1 MQWSELFRWNYN
13 QGEMKKQADRER
25 VFGKR
30 LILHCKDMLSW
41 VLVTLFNCR
50 VGSFCDI
57 LLAFSASPH
66 HIKLTYPRINCLNTH
81 FLSSQLPTTLFWFP
95 PKTGLRCAARRTVRE
110 LAGRRAERE
119 GTGCSRQLSWLF
131 HCLKNVIIV
140 LGFYKHGAQC
150 AAHSAS
156 QHRMILWL
164 HARWLKRRQ
173 S

>member
-1 MQWSELFRWNYN
+1 
-13 QGEMKKQADRER
+13 MKKQHRQSERER

-30 LILHCKDMLSW
+30 LILRCKDMLSW

-81 FLSSQLPTTLFWFP
+81 FLSSQLPTKLFWFP
-95 PKTGLRCAARRTVRE
+95 QKTGLRCAARRTVRE
-110 LAGRRAERE
+110 LAGRRAADRE

-131 HCLKNVIIV
+131 HCLKNVIIAPREACCP
-140 LGFYKHGAQC
+140 GAWEACLCLRFVPRRDKTWLRQNTHNAHWLC
-150 AAHSAS
+150 A
-156 QHRMILWL
+156 
-164 HARWLKRRQ
+164 
-173 S
+173 

>member
-1 MQWSELFRWNYN
+1 
-13 QGEMKKQADRER
+13 MKKQHRQSERER

-30 LILHCKDMLSW
+30 LILRCKDMLSW

-81 FLSSQLPTTLFWFP
+81 FLSSQLPTKLFWFP
-95 PKTGLRCAARRTVRE
+95 QKTGLRCAARRTVRE
-110 LAGRRAERE
+110 LAGRRAVRE

-131 HCLKNVIIV
+131 HCLKNVIIA
-140 LGFYKHGAQC
+140 LGFYKHGAL
-150 AAHSAS
+150 S
-156 QHRMILWL
+156 QPAQGDPLTPCSMAQKETKLTT
-164 HARWLKRRQ
+164 ARKSVR
-173 S
+173 SVIIC